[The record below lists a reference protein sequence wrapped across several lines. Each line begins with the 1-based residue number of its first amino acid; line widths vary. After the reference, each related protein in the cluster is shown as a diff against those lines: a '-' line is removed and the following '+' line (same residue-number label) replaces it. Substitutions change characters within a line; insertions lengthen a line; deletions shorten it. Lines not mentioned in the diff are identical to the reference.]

1 MCKIFY
7 IHGVSISMVFPGIET
22 VLESCKEDG
31 EEWIF
36 LSSKEADLSRY
47 RSRTRGVG
55 GELFNIASVEL
66 TNNLD
71 ESNTVTLLKYRF
83 VKITNMAEVDQIYI
97 RCLRFSA
104 SAEICRKAQP
114 GTELQTSVHHIS
126 PPRRNGGETAEQDLL
141 SLTAWRGFC
150 QTGAVGGSKKQT
162 PFREA
167 SGTEERRVLAP
178 VKVELNMGDQERAC
192 KRS

>member
-66 TNNLD
+66 TNKRRIQYCN
-71 ESNTVTLLKYRF
+71 F
-83 VKITNMAEVDQIYI
+83 IEV
-97 RCLRFSA
+97 
-104 SAEICRKAQP
+104 
-114 GTELQTSVHHIS
+114 
-126 PPRRNGGETAEQDLL
+126 
-141 SLTAWRGFC
+141 
-150 QTGAVGGSKKQT
+150 
-162 PFREA
+162 
-167 SGTEERRVLAP
+167 
-178 VKVELNMGDQERAC
+178 
-192 KRS
+192 